1 MPAAPALR
9 LDLKPSRLLA
19 GALVSAHG
27 LAGAAAWI
35 SLSGWVQYLAWGAI
49 LASLAQALLR
59 AAHPALSLELNEDGR
74 ASWRNRD
81 GTWHEG
87 RLGSSHFVSAAL
99 AVLELETPG
108 LSRRKRVILMA
119 DSVSAEDFRRLRV
132 WLRWRRSP
140 ARRGPE

>member
-19 GALVSAHG
+19 GALVSVHG
-27 LAGAAAWI
+27 LAGFAAWI

-81 GTWHEG
+81 GIWHEG
-87 RLGSSHFVSAAL
+87 RLGRSHFVSAAL
-99 AVLELETPG
+99 AVLELETAR
-108 LSRRKRVILMA
+108 LRRRKRVILMA
-119 DSVSAEDFRRLRV
+119 DSVSPEDFRRLRV

-140 ARRGPE
+140 AQSRPQ

>member
-9 LDLKPSRLLA
+9 LDLKLSRLLA
-19 GALVSAHG
+19 GALVSVHG

-49 LASLAQALLR
+49 LASLAQALR
-59 AAHPALSLELNEDGR
+59 AVHPVLSLELNEDGR

-87 RLGSSHFVSAAL
+87 RLGRSHFVSVGL
-99 AVLELETPG
+99 AILELETAG
-108 LSRRKRVILMA
+108 LRRRKRVILMA
-119 DSVSAEDFRRLRV
+119 DSVSREDFRRLRV

-140 ARRGPE
+140 AHPRPQ